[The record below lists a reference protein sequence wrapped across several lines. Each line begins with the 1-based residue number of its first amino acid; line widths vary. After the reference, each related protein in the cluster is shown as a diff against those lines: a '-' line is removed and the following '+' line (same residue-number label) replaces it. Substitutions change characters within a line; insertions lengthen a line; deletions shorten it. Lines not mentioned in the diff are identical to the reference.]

1 MCFHFTK
8 EETKIQRE
16 YVTIFFYT
24 FYFDV
29 FLAIIVSSDC
39 TIASVH
45 RERSTKSNSDFE
57 AHLKYD
63 SQ

>member
-45 RERSTKSNSDFE
+45 RERSTKSNSDF
-57 AHLKYD
+57 
-63 SQ
+63 